1 MRILSWNI
9 NGLRSSHKSGFL
21 DWLYNDSPDI
31 LALQEVKA
39 EADDLPDDLRAPRGY
54 HAFFFAA
61 NVKKGYSG
69 VGLYT
74 KEKPLDVRYGLGIK
88 KFDEEGRVLTARFE
102 EFTLINAYFP
112 NSSREGKLKYK
123 LDFDDAFLNYVEEL
137 RKKGERIIFCGDMN
151 VAHEDIDIARPKE
164 NEGNAGFTEEE
175 RAWIDEV
182 VAHGYIDT
190 FRHLYPAKRD
200 AYSWWDLKSRARDR
214 NVGWRIDY
222 IFISPDLLRHLKGA
236 SILSHVMSSDHCPVA
251 VELDFKK

>member
-175 RAWIDEV
+175 REGIDQMIEAGFV
-182 VAHGYIDT
+182 DT
-190 FRHLYPAKRD
+190 FRLFTQGNGHYT
-200 AYSWWDLKSRARDR
+200 WWSPFGAARER

-222 IFISPDLLRHLKGA
+222 FFA
-236 SILSHVMSSDHCPVA
+236 SEELIPKIKRADILPHYVGSDHCPVL
-251 VELDFKK
+251 LDIEG